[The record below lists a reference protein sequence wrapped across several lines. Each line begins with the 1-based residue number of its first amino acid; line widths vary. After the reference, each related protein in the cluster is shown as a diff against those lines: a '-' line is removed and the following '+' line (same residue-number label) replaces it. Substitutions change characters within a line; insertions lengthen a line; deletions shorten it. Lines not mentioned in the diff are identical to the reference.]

1 MDILSFIIG
10 VVAAAVVCT
19 AIVFLTDKGPKAGPV
34 IVGTLYV
41 HESDERET
49 YSFAFDF
56 PLEEI
61 KNRDVVMLNVS
72 RHKAKA
78 VEKLIEDMENA

>member
-19 AIVFLTDKGPKAGPV
+19 AIVFLTDKGPKSGPAV
-34 IVGTLYV
+34 VGTLYV
-41 HESDERET
+41 HESEEKET

-61 KNRDVVMLNVS
+61 KNRDIVMLKVS
-72 RHKAKA
+72 RHKAKT
-78 VEKLIEDMENA
+78 VEELIEEMENA